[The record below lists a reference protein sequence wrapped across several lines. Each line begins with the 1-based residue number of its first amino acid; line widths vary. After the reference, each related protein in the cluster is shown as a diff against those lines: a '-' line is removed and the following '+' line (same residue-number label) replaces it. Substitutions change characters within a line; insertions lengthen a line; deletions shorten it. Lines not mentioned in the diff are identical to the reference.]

1 MGNVLVSI
9 IKVELIV
16 MKVDFKFAGGN
27 CVRQRLDKFFK
38 KSHRVKHLSALLW
51 WGDVFF
57 LCFSVLL
64 K

>member
-27 CVRQRLDKFFK
+27 CVRQRLDKLK
-38 KSHRVKHLSALLW
+38 KTHRAKHLSALLR

-57 LCFSVLL
+57 LPFSALL

>member
-27 CVRQRLDKFFK
+27 CVRQRLDKY
-38 KSHRVKHLSALLW
+38 RTKHLSALLR

-57 LCFSVLL
+57 LRFSVLL

>member
-27 CVRQRLDKFFK
+27 CVRQRLDKLK
-38 KSHRVKHLSALLW
+38 KTIAPNIFQLYFGGVMSFSSLSLH
-51 WGDVFF
+51 F
-57 LCFSVLL
+57 
-64 K
+64 